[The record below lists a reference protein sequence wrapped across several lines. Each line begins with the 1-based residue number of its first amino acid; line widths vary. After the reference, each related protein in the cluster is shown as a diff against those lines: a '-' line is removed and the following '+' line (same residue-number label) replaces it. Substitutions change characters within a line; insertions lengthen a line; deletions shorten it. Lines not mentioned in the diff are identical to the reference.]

1 MGEFKDIE
9 YLDDSVI
16 ITHHL
21 LEDYQDRE
29 EPQYSYETYKEH
41 ILKCYYFAESKNLCK
56 IINIG
61 VRELKVPDWARSLR
75 EQSSQAIEPS
85 VPPNQVTINSGATSS
100 ATNATYE
107 ETIQI
112 KMKRYKMLLSQ
123 DRRGRII
130 KETTTPEALCKLFK
144 WMHQNQAFQIDFAP
158 RNIGIDENGD
168 LHLIDV
174 DTIFELT
181 LRDNDYVRWIKD
193 NQFEFTHAGFGDI
206 YEKAYNLYQSSL
218 VGHLRIQRQLS
229 SPH

>member
-9 YLDDSVI
+9 YLEDSVI

-41 ILKCYYFAESKNLCK
+41 LLKCYYFAESKNLCK

-61 VRELKVPDWARSLR
+61 A
-75 EQSSQAIEPS
+75 
-85 VPPNQVTINSGATSS
+85 NQVTINSGKSNAI
-100 ATNATYE
+100 NATYE

-112 KMKRYKMLLSQ
+112 KMKRYTMLLSQ
-123 DRRGRII
+123 DITGRII

-144 WMHQNQAFQIDFAP
+144 WMHDNQAFQIDFAP

-174 DTIFELT
+174 DTILELT
-181 LRDNDYVRWIKD
+181 LRDADYMRWIKD
-193 NQFEFTHAGFGDI
+193 YQFEFTHAGYGDI
-206 YEKAYNLYQSSL
+206 YEKAYNLYQSSY
-218 VGHLRIQRQLS
+218 
-229 SPH
+229 

>member
-41 ILKCYYFAESKNLCK
+41 ILKCYSFAESKNLCK
-56 IINIG
+56 ILNIG
-61 VRELKVPDWARSLR
+61 VR

-85 VPPNQVTINSGATSS
+85 VLQNQVTINSS
-100 ATNATYE
+100 AIIATYE

-112 KMKRYKMLLSQ
+112 KMKRYKMLISQ
-123 DRRGRII
+123 DRYGNII

-144 WMHQNQAFQIDFAP
+144 WMHTNQAIQIDFAP

-181 LRDNDYVRWIKD
+181 LRDNDYARWIKD

-206 YEKAYNLYQSSL
+206 YEKAYNMYQSSY
-218 VGHLRIQRQLS
+218 
-229 SPH
+229 

>member
-41 ILKCYYFAESKNLCK
+41 ILKCYSFAESKNLCK
-56 IINIG
+56 ILNIG
-61 VRELKVPDWARSLR
+61 L
-75 EQSSQAIEPS
+75 
-85 VPPNQVTINSGATSS
+85 NQVTINSS
-100 ATNATYE
+100 AIIATYE

-112 KMKRYKMLLSQ
+112 KMKRYKMLISQ
-123 DRRGRII
+123 DRYGNII

-144 WMHQNQAFQIDFAP
+144 WMHANQAIQIDFAP

-181 LRDNDYVRWIKD
+181 LRDNDYARWIKD

-206 YEKAYNLYQSSL
+206 YEKAYNMYQSSY
-218 VGHLRIQRQLS
+218 
-229 SPH
+229 

>member
-9 YLDDSVI
+9 YLEDSVI

-41 ILKCYYFAESKNLCK
+41 LLKCYYFAESKNLCK

-61 VRELKVPDWARSLR
+61 A
-75 EQSSQAIEPS
+75 
-85 VPPNQVTINSGATSS
+85 NQVSLNNEI
-100 ATNATYE
+100 NATYE

-123 DRRGRII
+123 DRTGRII

-144 WMHQNQAFQIDFAP
+144 WMHDNQAFQIDFAP

-181 LRDNDYVRWIKD
+181 LRDTDYMRWIKD
-193 NQFEFTHAGFGDI
+193 SQFEFTHAGFGDI
-206 YEKAYNLYQSSL
+206 YEKAYNMYQSSY
-218 VGHLRIQRQLS
+218 
-229 SPH
+229 

>member
-29 EPQYSYETYKEH
+29 DPQYSYETYKEH
-41 ILKCYYFAESKNLCK
+41 ILKCYSFAESKNLCK
-56 IINIG
+56 ILNIG
-61 VRELKVPDWARSLR
+61 VRELCSRRALPLR
-75 EQSSQAIEPS
+75 EQSSQAIEP
-85 VPPNQVTINSGATSS
+85 
-100 ATNATYE
+100 YE

-123 DRRGRII
+123 DRKGRII
-130 KETTTPEALCKLFK
+130 RETTTPEALCKLFK
-144 WMHQNQAFQIDFAP
+144 WMHTNQAIQIDFAP

-181 LRDNDYVRWIKD
+181 LRDNDYARWIKD

-206 YEKAYNLYQSSL
+206 YEKAYNLYQSSY
-218 VGHLRIQRQLS
+218 
-229 SPH
+229 